1 MVPVHRRT
9 PPSSFRSLG
18 HGNPAF
24 RLSGFV
30 VGALV
35 GLSASAVAPMT
46 LSLILLF
53 GTPAATAV
61 GTDLLQA
68 AATKSV
74 GSIARW
80 RTHTVDWR
88 IAGHLA
94 AGSLPAS
101 VLTIGA
107 LHLIGVSGNR
117 FAPADHGDVG
127 HRAASERGRR
137 VGAAIAPAVEQSA
150 ERRQTLDSAADGSP
164 GLVLGVL
171 VTISS
176 VGGGSLGMTLL
187 VLLYPGVRLVR
198 LVGTD
203 TAHAAPLTLVA
214 GLGHCLLGSIN
225 WALMAALLLGS
236 IPGVVLASYLRWRPA
251 IHEAAEKDGPGIMS
265 TVQYAMRLRGDSS
278 RLSMTK
284 TANTRSV
291 MCGSVILSRPAA
303 TRSPPRSRG

>member
-1 MVPVHRRT
+1 MDAVTALSV
-9 PPSSFRSLG
+9 
-18 HGNPAF
+18 
-24 RLSGFV
+24 LSGFL

-35 GLSASAVAPMT
+35 GLIGVGGGSLMT
-46 LSLILLF
+46 PLLILLF

-74 GSIARW
+74 GSIAHGL
-80 RTHTVDWR
+80 THTVDWR
-88 IAGHLA
+88 IAGRLA

-107 LHLIGVSGNR
+107 LHLSGVLGSSSPR
-117 FAPADHGDVG
+117 LITV
-127 HRAASERGRR
+127 
-137 VGAAIAPAVEQSA
+137 
-150 ERRQTLDSAADGSP
+150 TLGIVLLLSAAAVSARPLLQRLGDRHGGEPRRCTAPLTVAS
-164 GLVLGVL
+164 GVVLGVL

-203 TAHAAPLTLVA
+203 IAHAAPLTLVA

-225 WALMAALLLGS
+225 WALMVSLLLGS
-236 IPGVVLASYLRWRPA
+236 IPGVVLASYLSAHLPERVLRPILA
-251 IHEAAEKDGPGIMS
+251 
-265 TVQYAMRLRGDSS
+265 
-278 RLSMTK
+278 
-284 TANTRSV
+284 
-291 MCGSVILSRPAA
+291 VILLLAGLKILS
-303 TRSPPRSRG
+303 G